1 MFKKIAEF
9 FTGKKPEEVLEV
21 PYKVEPIPAGT
32 EASAIAVAVIAPV
45 VEAVPVKT
53 KSPAKKT
60 APVKKA
66 VTKVKSTKT

>member
-9 FTGKKPEEVLEV
+9 FTGKKPEVALEA
-21 PYKVEPIPAGT
+21 PYKVDPIPVGT
-32 EASAIAVAVIAPV
+32 EASVIAVITPV
-45 VEAVPVKT
+45 VEAVPGKT

>member
-9 FTGKKPEEVLEV
+9 FTGKNPEVVPEA
-21 PYKVEPIPAGT
+21 PYKVDPIPAGT
-32 EASAIAVAVIAPV
+32 EASIIAVIAPV
-45 VEAVPVKT
+45 VEVAPEKT
-53 KSPAKKT
+53 KSTAKKT

>member
-32 EASAIAVAVIAPV
+32 EASAIAVIAPV

-53 KSPAKKT
+53 KLPAKKT